1 MATDL
6 PGPGSP
12 ARIASMS
19 PAARRAI
26 VLCGSGEGAGRRRLW
41 RAGAFVAALLLCAGT
56 ARAEPQASALR
67 CLALNVY
74 WEARSSSPEDQRAVA
89 HVTLNRV
96 ASPDFPGS
104 ICAVVRQGGEARHR
118 CQFSWRCDGKSDRPA
133 NPEAWRKAMEVARQ
147 ALAGTHSD
155 PTGGALFFHHAS
167 VRPDWADRRTRT
179 VRIGPHV
186 FYR

>member
-12 ARIASMS
+12 IRIASMS

-26 VLCGSGEGAGRRRLW
+26 VLCGSGEGAGRRRPW
-41 RAGAFVAALLLCAGT
+41 RAGAFAAALLLCAGT

-118 CQFSWRCDGKSDRPA
+118 CQFSWRCDGKPDRPE
-133 NPEAWRKAMEVARQ
+133 NPEAWRKAVEVARQ
-147 ALAGTHSD
+147 ALAGEHSD
-155 PTGGALFFHHAS
+155 PTHGALFFHHAS